1 MKIGVIDALPIALL
15 ALFVF
20 GMKPVVPLTSFNSN
34 YNSIITGKNLR
45 GLLAITV
52 IFHHLALRTTGGILF
67 HQFTRVGF
75 LAVAMFFFFSG
86 YGLQKSYIAS
96 REYRKH
102 FLLHRIPPVLFPY
115 VIVTALFWIM
125 YAIGGRFLSVQ
136 EIILAIIN
144 GSPIVSFSWYIIN
157 ILIFYIVFWFL
168 MILFGSNY
176 NGMIVGACVW
186 YVLYAVFCIKIGY
199 ASWWYNA
206 SQLLIVGMF
215 WATYEG
221 KIEYFVKKHY
231 RVLAPLVWV
240 TFLALFLFRDSL
252 ANYIGIKEL
261 SLILIMM
268 CAVFFVLTVL
278 FFTMKFE
285 IGNPVLAFLGKNSLE
300 IYLVQGLFITGLRN
314 NTIYIQNEALWSLVT
329 VLGSVALGAVLHY
342 LLGFPLKKHNNR
354 T

>member
-15 ALFVF
+15 VLFVF
-20 GMKPVVPLTSFNSN
+20 GMKPVVPLASFNSN

-52 IFHHLALRTTGGILF
+52 IFHHLAQRTTGGLLF

-102 FLLHRIPPVLFPY
+102 FLFHRIPPVLFPY

-125 YAIGGRFLSVQ
+125 YAIGGRFLSVK

-144 GSPIVSFSWYIIN
+144 GSPIVSHSWYIIN
-157 ILIFYIVFWFL
+157 ILIFYIVFWLL
-168 MILFGSNY
+168 MNLFGSNY
-176 NGMIVGACVW
+176 NGMIIGACVW
-186 YVLYAVFCIKIGY
+186 YVLYAAFCIKMGY
-199 ASWWYNA
+199 GSWWYNA

-221 KIEYFVKKHY
+221 KIEYYAKKHY
-231 RVLAPLVWV
+231 KVLAPLVFG
-240 TFLALFLFRDSL
+240 TFFVLFLFRGKL
-252 ANYIGIKEL
+252 ANDIGIKGL
-261 SLILIMM
+261 SLILTMI
-268 CAVFFVLTVL
+268 CAVLFALSVLL
-278 FFTMKFE
+278 FTMKFE
-285 IGNPVLAFLGKNSLE
+285 IGNPALAFLGKNSLE
-300 IYLVQGLFITGLRN
+300 IYLVQGLFMTGLRN
-314 NTIYIQNEALWSLVT
+314 NTIYIQNEALWSLLT
-329 VLGSVALGAVLHY
+329 VFGSVALGTVLNY
-342 LLGFPLKKHNNR
+342 LLGFPLKKHKKR